1 MKKAALLL
9 LCALVA
15 AFGAQAD
22 EMHVIRVGG
31 QVDEFGIAEIEA
43 ITFALPGQPGDYNI
57 LRVHTAGGTVSLGV
71 ADIDSLG
78 FLGGTTL
85 AVYEAGAVTNQFALA
100 DIDSITFTTGA
111 SGVVSIA
118 YNGGAV
124 TVDNPLAAAGV
135 AVAVTGAH
143 VVVTSTAGVDGIVYA
158 LSGTTADG
166 MFKIYSDGAFT
177 LRMNGVSITNP
188 DQPAV
193 NVQANQE
200 VTVQLMA
207 GTVNS
212 LTDGTTYGTAPG
224 GEDQKGCF
232 FSEGTLTFT
241 GTGSLTVNGRGSA
254 QHGLVS
260 DSHIAI
266 EGGTVVV
273 ASAVRDGVHTNDGYF
288 QDGGAV
294 TVTGGYDGIDGGTGP
309 MTITGGTTLVT
320 IAGANR
326 DAIKCSGPI
335 EIAGGDVDLT
345 VTGNQSKGLNA
356 ASILLTGG
364 SLGIETSGGV
374 VLEASGVGFD
384 PSYCTGIKGDD
395 LVRLDGCA
403 VTIHATGTAG
413 RGISCDGDI
422 ELLSGSLNA
431 SGSGNGGSY
440 VDPTGLIDAYAGHCL
455 NSDADILLSGGTV
468 TLSNSGSGAKGIN
481 GDSDLSIGTVSSS
494 PTLQVT
500 TTGASIPLGAGEYA
514 EAKAISVDSL
524 ITLTSGTLTLST
536 PDDAMKAK
544 VRIDI
549 NGGLIDI
556 VSSKEGIEAPNITI
570 TAGEIHLNSTDDGIN
585 ATYGVDGEF
594 DDGSLLVISGGY
606 VHLNAPAGD
615 GIDSNGDLTLSG
627 GTIIVHGPPV
637 QPEVGL
643 DVNGTFLVTGGFTVV
658 SQINSGMVETPNGA
672 STQRCVMLK
681 SSSTIAANTIIHLE
695 STGGTSILT
704 FRPVRNYSCVLYS
717 SSAIIAGTTYRVFT
731 GGTCSGTPQ
740 DGLYTDGIYSPGT
753 LRTTFTSTAMVQTVN
768 F

>member
-15 AFGAQAD
+15 AFGVQAD

-31 QVDEFGIAEIEA
+31 AVDEFGLAEIEN

-57 LRVHTAGGTVSLGV
+57 LRVHTAGGTVSLAV

-85 AVYEAGAVTNQFALA
+85 AVYEAGAVTNQFALI
-100 DIDSITFTTGA
+100 DIDSLTFTTGA

-118 YNGGAV
+118 YNGTTV
-124 TVDNPLAAAGV
+124 SVDNPLADAGV

-143 VVVTSTAGVDGIVYA
+143 VVVTSTAGAGDIVYA
-158 LSGTTADG
+158 LSGATADG
-166 MFKIYSDGAFT
+166 MFKIYSDDAFT
-177 LRMNGVSITNP
+177 LRLNGVSITNP

-193 NVQANQE
+193 NVQAQHA

-212 LTDGTTYGTAPG
+212 LTDGTTYATAPG

-232 FSEGTLTFT
+232 FSEGAVTFT
-241 GTGSLTVNGRGSA
+241 GTGSLTVHGRGSA

-260 DSHIAI
+260 DGHIAI
-266 EGGTVVV
+266 ESGTVVV

-309 MTITGGTTLVT
+309 MSIAGGTTLVT
-320 IAGANR
+320 IAGADR
-326 DAIKCSGPI
+326 DAIKCSGQI

-364 SLGIETSGGV
+364 TLGIETSGNV

-413 RGISCDGDI
+413 RGVSCDGDI

-431 SGSGNGGSY
+431 SGSGNGNSY
-440 VDPTGLIDAYAGHCL
+440 VDPTGVVDAYAGHCL
-455 NSDADILLSGGTV
+455 NADADVILSGGTI
-468 TLSNSGSGAKGIN
+468 TLTHSGSGAKGIN
-481 GDSDLSIGTVSSS
+481 GDSDLFIGTVASS
-494 PTLQVT
+494 PSLQVA

-524 ITLTSGTLTLST
+524 ITVTNGTLTLST
-536 PDDAMKAK
+536 PDDALKAK
-544 VRIDI
+544 VGINV
-549 NGGLIDI
+549 NGGLINI
-556 VSSKEGIEAPNITI
+556 VTCKEGIEAPNITI
-570 TAGEIHLNSTDDGIN
+570 TDGEIHLNSADDGIN

-606 VHLNAPAGD
+606 VHLNAPVGD

-627 GTIIVHGPPV
+627 GTIIVHGPPA

-643 DVNGTFLVTGGFTVV
+643 DVNGTFLVSGGFTVV
-658 SQINSGMVETPNGA
+658 SQINSAMVETPNGA

-695 STGGTSILT
+695 STTGTSILT
-704 FRPVRNYSCVLYS
+704 FRPARNYSCVLFS
-717 SSAIIAGTTYRVFT
+717 SSGIVAGTTYRLYT
-731 GGTCSGTPQ
+731 GGTCTGTPQ
-740 DGLYTDGIYSPGT
+740 DGLYTDGTYSPGT
-753 LRTTFTSTAMVQTVN
+753 LRATFTSTAMVQTVN